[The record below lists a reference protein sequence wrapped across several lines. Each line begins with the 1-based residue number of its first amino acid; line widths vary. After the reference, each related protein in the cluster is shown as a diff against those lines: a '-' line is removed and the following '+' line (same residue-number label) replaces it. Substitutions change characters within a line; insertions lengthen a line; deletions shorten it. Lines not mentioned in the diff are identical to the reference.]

1 MAKNPPQMAV
11 RLAAIAASEG
21 MNVSAMAAA
30 KTVPPATTMGRTGN
44 RSASTPN
51 GRFASAMPSTTA
63 ETVSEAMPGVTPNSA
78 RRIGSTGWVT

>member
-30 KTVPPATTMGRTGN
+30 KTCAGHDDGADREPIGEHAERK
-44 RSASTPN
+44 
-51 GRFASAMPSTTA
+51 FASAMPSTTA